1 MSTVD
6 KLNRAFFT
14 QQFSDELPYA
24 ELLNRYKAI
33 ACNYVHLENAIAVLS
48 DLRTNVSYIYC
59 GRFAKA
65 LGIADPLT
73 DHQVASIWEEEIFNL
88 IHPDDLSEKHLQEL
102 CFFHFI
108 KKQPK
113 KSRANYYLMS
123 QIRMKTGNTATYMS
137 VWHRMFY
144 ISIPA
149 QDTMWLALC
158 LYSPLLFDIPAK
170 CLIINSI
177 NGQMIELDKQN
188 DTKILSVREKQVL
201 SLIDRGLTSKEIA
214 GTLSISTNTVSRHR
228 Q

>member
-48 DLRTNVSYIYC
+48 DLRTNVSYIYY

-102 CFFHFI
+102 CFFI
-108 KKQPK
+108 LSKNNPK
-113 KSRANYYLMS
+113 KSGQLLPDEPNSYENRQY
-123 QIRMKTGNTATYMS
+123 GNVHVCVAS
-137 VWHRMFY
+137 HV
-144 ISIPA
+144 
-149 QDTMWLALC
+149 
-158 LYSPLLFDIPAK
+158 LY
-170 CLIINSI
+170 INS
-177 NGQMIELDKQN
+177 GTRYHVVGVM
-188 DTKILSVREKQVL
+188 
-201 SLIDRGLTSKEIA
+201 SL
-214 GTLSISTNTVSRHR
+214 
-228 Q
+228 